1 MRLLNHT
8 SKYLALLL
16 LLLISI
22 WAVLFYFAMLDEIYD
37 SLDDGLENQTFL
49 MVQRAKGDP
58 TILVQNDPDFKKHVY
73 NFSPISKHNYQ
84 NFKESYRDTLMYSAN
99 DKDHEPS
106 RIFESAVA
114 HGEDHYKLKVITS
127 MVEADDLAENMI
139 LYLAVL
145 YILLIFSI
153 LLLNN
158 LLLRKIWQPF
168 YNLIAQL
175 RDFRIEKTTKLEI
188 PESNIEEFNLLNSTV
203 DKLIKKSTESYV
215 AQKHFI
221 ENASHELQT
230 PLAIS
235 INKLELFLENND
247 LSGNQLK
254 DLSTVMDSLSRLTRL
269 NKSLLL
275 LSKIENKQ
283 FDKEEMVDF
292 TNLTKNIVAD
302 FEDLTSHKKMKISVD
317 AGGAVKFMMNEDLAI
332 ILLTNLIK
340 NALMHGKKKE
350 NIHIKIQS
358 NIWQIRNCGRLKELD
373 RPSLFSR
380 FKKSSNHKN
389 STGLGLSI
397 SKAIADR
404 YGIELTYTFEGTHTF
419 RLQFTSSN

>member
-1 MRLLNHT
+1 MRLLNYT
-8 SKYLALLL
+8 SKYLAILL
-16 LLLISI
+16 LLLITI

-49 MVQRAKGDP
+49 MVQRAVDDP
-58 TILVQNDPDFKKHVY
+58 TILAQNDPEFKKHVY
-73 NFSPISKHNYQ
+73 NFTPISKKRYQ
-84 NFKESYRDTLMYSAN
+84 NFEESYRDTLMYTPN
-99 DKDHEPS
+99 DKDYEPA
-106 RIFESAVA
+106 RIYESAVA
-114 HGEDHYKLKVITS
+114 FGVDHYKLKVITS
-127 MVEADDLAENMI
+127 MVEADDLVENMI
-139 LYLAVL
+139 LYLAGL
-145 YILLIFSI
+145 YILLVASI

-175 RDFRIEKTTKLEI
+175 KDFRIEKNISLQISK
-188 PESNIEEFNLLNSTV
+188 SNIEEFNLLNSTV
-203 DKLIKKSTESYV
+203 DKLIKKSTESFV
-215 AQKHFI
+215 SQKHFI

-235 INKLELFLENND
+235 INKLELFLDNND
-247 LSGNQLK
+247 LSKNQLK
-254 DLSTVMDSLSRLTRL
+254 DLSTVMDSLSKLTRL

-292 TNLTKNIVAD
+292 TKLTKNIVAD
-302 FEDLTSHKKMKISVD
+302 FEDLASHKKMKISLD
-317 AGGAVKFMMNEDLAI
+317 AGGAVKHIMNEDLAI

-340 NALMHGKKKE
+340 NALMHGKKNE

-358 NIWQIRNCGRLKELD
+358 NSWQIRNFGSLKELD

-380 FKKSSNHKN
+380 FKKSSKHKN

-419 RLQFTSSN
+419 RLQFANSH